1 MHDDSKKKDGN
12 EREKNHR
19 KIFVETTE
27 SEEELSW
34 EGHIECELTLAN
46 KA

>member
-1 MHDDSKKKDGN
+1 MGMKGK
-12 EREKNHR
+12 ERKKNHR
-19 KIFVETTE
+19 IFETTE

-34 EGHIECELTLAN
+34 ERHIECELTLAN